1 VPGRPDRIF
10 DDGEKS
16 VTIVA
21 HSARTAN
28 DRAFLL
34 LDALAALGPG
44 PHRLR
49 DVAAQAGLEPSTAHR
64 ILQSAIRVGTVSKTD
79 RGRYSLVDRAGVPST
94 GATAEPPAPTPP
106 VQKGAGSMLAL
117 SRRTRLLLAALQKT
131 TGQTVLL
138 YVPLMLD
145 TPMRYC
151 LAYFAPKHDELLGD
165 AERQLTSDILFCAPL
180 SVDAPGRV
188 MLAGLVDARTADPAV
203 TAIRANGYC
212 FGPSPVAGWQTVTVP
227 LRRYGHLAGAVCLTA
242 PSPWMEA
249 NSGEALRELLRIS
262 AELAEK
268 IEPL

>member
-1 VPGRPDRIF
+1 M
-10 DDGEKS
+10 
-16 VTIVA
+16 TIA
-21 HSARTAN
+21 ANSNRTAN

-34 LDALAALGPG
+34 LDAMATLGPG

-49 DVAAQAGLEPSTAHR
+49 DLAAQAGLEPSTAHR
-64 ILQSAIRVGTVSKTD
+64 ILQSAIRVGTVSKTE
-79 RGRYSLVDRAGVPST
+79 RGRYLLTSRT
-94 GATAEPPAPTPP
+94 GGSDKAAAPEPPSPGPS
-106 VQKGAGSMLAL
+106 VQNGTGSMLAL

-151 LAYFAPKHDELLGD
+151 LAYFAPRHDELLGD

-188 MLAGLVDARTADPAV
+188 MLAGLADARAGDPAI
-203 TAIRANGYC
+203 TAIRANGYA
-212 FGPSPVAGWQTVTVP
+212 FGPSPVAGWQTVTAP
-227 LRRYGHLAGAVCLTA
+227 LRRYGHLAGAVCVV
-242 PSPWMEA
+242 SPASWMDA
-249 NSGEALRELLRIS
+249 HRDDALRELLRIT

-268 IEPL
+268 IDPL

>member
-1 VPGRPDRIF
+1 M
-10 DDGEKS
+10 
-16 VTIVA
+16 TIVTSTA
-21 HSARTAN
+21 ARTAN

-34 LDALAALGPG
+34 LDAMAALGPG

-49 DVAAQAGLEPSTAHR
+49 DVATQAGLEPSTAHR
-64 ILQSAIRVGTVSKTD
+64 ILQSAIRVGTVSKAD
-79 RGRYSLVDRAGVPST
+79 RGRYSLVNRTGESSAGAVEPGAPSL
-94 GATAEPPAPTPP
+94 GAQT
-106 VQKGAGSMLAL
+106 GSMLAL
-117 SRRTRLLLAALQKT
+117 SRRTRLLLAALQRT

-188 MLAGLVDARTADPAV
+188 MLAGLVDNRSVTDPAIA
-203 TAIRANGYC
+203 AIRAHGYA
-212 FGPSPVAGWQTVTVP
+212 FGPSPVAGWQSVTVP
-227 LRRYGHLAGAVCLTA
+227 LRRYGHLAGAVCITA
-242 PSPWMEA
+242 PARWLDAHRDET
-249 NSGEALRELLRIS
+249 LRELLRIN

-268 IEPL
+268 IDPT

>member
-1 VPGRPDRIF
+1 M
-10 DDGEKS
+10 
-16 VTIVA
+16 TIVTPPA
-21 HSARTAN
+21 ARTAN

-49 DVAAQAGLEPSTAHR
+49 DVASQAGLEPSTAHR

-79 RGRYSLVDRAGVPST
+79 RGRYSLVDR
-94 GATAEPPAPTPP
+94 PAPDRPDRGGEPSPLAQNGT
-106 VQKGAGSMLAL
+106 GSMLAL

-188 MLAGLVDARTADPAV
+188 MLAGLVDTRVTDPAL
-203 TAIRANGYC
+203 AEIRAHGYC
-212 FGPSPVAGWQTVTVP
+212 FGPSPVAGWQSVTVP
-227 LRRYGHLAGAVCLTA
+227 LRRYGHLAGAVCIT
-242 PSPWMEA
+242 SPTRWMDDNRDA
-249 NSGEALRELLRIS
+249 TLRELLRIS

-268 IEPL
+268 IDPL

>member
-1 VPGRPDRIF
+1 M
-10 DDGEKS
+10 
-16 VTIVA
+16 TIVTPSA
-21 HSARTAN
+21 ARTAN

-49 DVAAQAGLEPSTAHR
+49 DVATQAGLEPSTAHR
-64 ILQSAIRVGTVSKTD
+64 ILQSAIRVGTVSKAD
-79 RGRYSLVDRAGVPST
+79 RGRYSLVDRTGESST
-94 GATAEPPAPTPP
+94 GAVEPAPSSRLSQT
-106 VQKGAGSMLAL
+106 GTGSMLAL

-188 MLAGLVDARTADPAV
+188 MLAGLVESRVVADPAIA
-203 TAIRANGYC
+203 AIRAHGYA
-212 FGPSPVAGWQTVTVP
+212 FGPSPVAGWQSVTVP
-227 LRRYGHLAGAVCLTA
+227 LRRYGHLAGAVCITA
-242 PSPWMEA
+242 PTRWMDAHRDET
-249 NSGEALRELLRIS
+249 LRELLRIS

-268 IEPL
+268 IDPN